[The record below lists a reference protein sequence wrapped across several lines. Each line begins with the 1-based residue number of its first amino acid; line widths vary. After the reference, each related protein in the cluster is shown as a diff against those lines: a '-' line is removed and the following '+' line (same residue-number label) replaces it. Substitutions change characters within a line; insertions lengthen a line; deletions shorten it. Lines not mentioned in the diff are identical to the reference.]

1 MPRIPGRVRFQTNCI
16 SRFSCILPGM
26 EPIPLFPAFLKIAG
40 RACLVVGA
48 GPVGEE
54 KIHGLIASGAKVR
67 VVAPRATP
75 QVKSW
80 AAEGR
85 ILLEPRKFR
94 ARDLSGVF
102 LVVAATSSPSIHKR
116 IFAEARRRNVL
127 CNSVDDPKHCDFYYG
142 SVVRRGAL
150 QIAIS
155 SGGQS
160 PALSQR
166 IRREL
171 ERQFGSEYEGWLE
184 ELGEARERLFARSIE
199 PARRKEL
206 LHRLAGESS
215 LEEFRRR
222 RKRQSKTGPAK

>member
-1 MPRIPGRVRFQTNCI
+1 
-16 SRFSCILPGM
+16 M
-26 EPIPLFPAFLKIAG
+26 EPNHLFPAFLKIAG
-40 RACLVVGA
+40 RPCLIVGA

-54 KIHGLIASGAKVR
+54 KIRGLIASGAEVR

-75 QVKSW
+75 QVASW
-80 AAEGR
+80 AVEGKVR
-85 ILLEPRKFR
+85 WEQRKFT
-94 ARDLSGVF
+94 ARDLSGIF
-102 LVVAATSSPSIHKR
+102 LVVAATSSPHVHKR

-127 CNSVDDPKHCDFYYG
+127 CNVVDDPKHCDFYYG

-166 IRREL
+166 IRKEL

-184 ELGEARERLFARSIE
+184 ELGEARERLFTRPIE

-206 LHRLAGESS
+206 LHRLAGEPA